1 MTYQEQLDLLLAAEQ
16 GNAEALYELQQESAK
31 MAKRANVRLSA
42 LKDKGYSV
50 EASRN
55 ALDYLETQGRSKF
68 SESKKLSADELSR
81 QIEELNKF
89 LKPETTISGARESLA
104 GLDTLQAHEVIEDFE
119 DDSEKRAFLRFLE
132 SDYWNDLKMTMGK
145 GKSPTG
151 SREAL
156 RAAQD
161 AIRGGA
167 TVASLKSAYEDF
179 KSREMTGELA
189 RDEDMLSIF
198 ENWAE
203 VKL

>member
-1 MTYQEQLDLLLAAEQ
+1 MTYQDQLDLLLAAEQ

-42 LKDKGYSV
+42 LKEKGYSV

-55 ALDYLETQGRSKF
+55 ALDYLETQGRTKF
-68 SESKKLSADELSR
+68 SESKKLSAEDLSR

-89 LKPETTISGARESLA
+89 LNPETTISGARRELA
-104 GLDTLQAHEVIEDFE
+104 GLDTLQRHDVIEDFE
-119 DDSEKRAFLRFLE
+119 DESEERAFLRFLE

-151 SREAL
+151 SKEAL

-167 TVASLKSAYEDF
+167 TVSKLKEAYNDF
-179 KSREMTGELA
+179 KSREMTGDLA
-189 RDEDMLSIF
+189 RDEDMLSVF
-198 ENWAE
+198 ENW
-203 VKL
+203 VKVEL